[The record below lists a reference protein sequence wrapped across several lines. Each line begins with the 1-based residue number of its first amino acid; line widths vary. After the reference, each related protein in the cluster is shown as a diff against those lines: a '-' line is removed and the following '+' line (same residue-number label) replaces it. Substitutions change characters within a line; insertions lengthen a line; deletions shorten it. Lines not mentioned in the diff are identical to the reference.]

1 MKHTACQTASTR
13 IYRHKKWTV
22 SPVTT
27 KTIRR
32 PICYT
37 IALFL
42 QTKASTI
49 TTFSSQL
56 KATLILDFFFFEVRY
71 MAASGLEIFTYT
83 HTYV

>member
-13 IYRHKKWTV
+13 IGRQKKLTV

-37 IALFL
+37 VAQFL

-56 KATLILDFFFFEVRY
+56 KATSILDLFFFFFEVRY

-83 HTYV
+83 YV